1 MRAERD
7 TLKRAVK
14 WGCNAGAFK
23 FSSHR
28 SIIHE
33 IEQGVRPHR
42 KQSRSLLA
50 IGSIV
55 GTSAPCHS
63 KCDCDP
69 EGRAAK
75 HAAAQ
80 QQLRDNIDER
90 TRISTYNGLINF

>member
-1 MRAERD
+1 M
-7 TLKRAVK
+7 KRGSNAVD
-14 WGCNAGAFK
+14 FK
-23 FSSHR
+23 LSSHR

-75 HAAAQ
+75 YAAAQ
-80 QQLRDNIDER
+80 LLLRDNIDER
-90 TRISTYNGLINF
+90 TSISTYNDLINF